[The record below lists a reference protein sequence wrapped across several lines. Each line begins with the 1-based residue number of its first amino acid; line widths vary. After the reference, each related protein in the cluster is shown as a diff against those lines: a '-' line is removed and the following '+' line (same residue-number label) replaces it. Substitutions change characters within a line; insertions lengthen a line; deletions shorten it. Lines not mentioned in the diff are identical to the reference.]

1 MGVQV
6 EPVRSK
12 RELNAFIKLPFRLY
26 AGEEYWV
33 PPIIADR
40 KRFLD
45 RSKNPFFEHGEAEYF
60 LARRAGAVVGRITA
74 QVDRNLHE
82 FQSNR
87 WGQFGFFECEDDQEV
102 ATALVDAADAWV
114 RERGCDRVV
123 GPFDFTT
130 NDECGVLVEGFE
142 RLPVVLMNW
151 THRYYPR
158 LLEGAGLVKAM
169 DTLMWTLNVVDRDK
183 VHPAIFEMA
192 AKVETEHNI
201 TCRHMRKRDLEAEV
215 GRFLEVYNEAWQRNW
230 GFVPLTESEVRHY
243 AKQLRPLLDEN
254 WAMIAETSDGRVA
267 GAALS
272 LPDYNQVFQKM
283 NGRLLPIGW
292 LKFLLG
298 KRKIDRVRVFAL
310 GVKREFQ
317 HTGIAAKFY
326 EMHYESAASTPQH
339 VGETGWILETNK
351 PMNRAMEGMGGE
363 IVCRY
368 RIYERVFDDA
378 QPPSSR
384 AEATASPSSS

>member
-1 MGVQV
+1 MTVTIRPV
-6 EPVRSK
+6 ETRK
-12 RELNAFIKLPFRLY
+12 DLDAFIKLPFRLY
-26 AGEEYWV
+26 AGEPNWV

-40 KRFLD
+40 RRFFD

-60 LARRAGAVVGRITA
+60 LARRGDRIVGRITA
-74 QVDRNLHE
+74 QVDRNLHA
-82 FQSNR
+82 FQGNR
-87 WGQFGFFECEDDQEV
+87 WGQFGFFDVEDDQEA
-102 ATALVDAADAWV
+102 ATALVDAAEAWV
-114 RERGCDRVV
+114 KGRGCDRLV

-169 DTLMWTLNVVDRDK
+169 DTLMWSLDVVDRDR
-183 VHPAIFEMA
+183 VHPAIWEMA
-192 AKVETEHNI
+192 EKVETEHGI
-201 TCRHMRKRDLEAEV
+201 TCRPMRKRDLQAEV
-215 GRFLEVYNEAWQRNW
+215 ERFLEVYNEAWQRNW
-230 GFVPLTESEVRHY
+230 GFVPLSPAEVRHY

-254 WAMIAETSDGRVA
+254 WAMVAETADGRVA

-272 LPDYNQVFQKM
+272 LPDYNQVFKLM
-283 NGRLLPIGW
+283 NGRLLPFGW
-292 LKFLLG
+292 AKFLLH

-317 HTGIAAKFY
+317 HTGIAARFY
-326 EMHYESAASTPQH
+326 QMHYDSAARTPQK

-363 IVCRY
+363 VVSRY
-368 RIYERVFDDA
+368 RIFERVF
-378 QPPSSR
+378 
-384 AEATASPSSS
+384 